1 MLSNVSLTI
10 YLTFGLI
17 SILALYYFLKIIL
30 TPLSL
35 GGKKRLAG
43 VVGLAIGFWLI
54 VHMSMAYNG
63 FYMGSFDLP
72 PRILA
77 AIAPWV
83 LLMTLGIVLTWKGQY
98 LRQLSLRALTYIN
111 IFRLPLEFIVFSGLA
126 SAEYLPEI
134 MTFRGNNF
142 DILVGL
148 TAPIIGYLYF
158 TRKAI
163 SWKVLLAWNVFS
175 LMLLINITFTAI
187 LSFPYAFQL
196 FGTNQ
201 PNIAILHFP
210 FILLPTLLVPI
221 AYFCHI
227 TSIIKLIHYP
237 ECRNIIDKKEPN
249 LDQA

>member
-187 LSFPYAFQL
+187 L
-196 FGTNQ
+196 
-201 PNIAILHFP
+201 
-210 FILLPTLLVPI
+210 
-221 AYFCHI
+221 
-227 TSIIKLIHYP
+227 
-237 ECRNIIDKKEPN
+237 
-249 LDQA
+249 